1 MLAAEKMRQC
11 SRRFS
16 SSNLFTIFGDVQA
29 IGPSGL
35 FGWSIEGGFGERL
48 EEGSM
53 RSVMYA
59 ESE

>member
-1 MLAAEKMRQC
+1 MLAAAKLRQC

-16 SSNLFTIFGDVQA
+16 SSNLFTIFGVVQT

-35 FGWSIEGGFGERL
+35 FRCSIEGGFGERL
-48 EEGSM
+48 EEGHK